1 MELTAMEN
9 TEKNEKLVSIIIPVY
24 NAEKY
29 LGYCLNSVTSQ
40 TYRNLEIILI
50 NDGSSDCSLE
60 ICENYAAI
68 DERISVISIKNS
80 GVSTARNTGLDSA
93 AGQYIQFVDSVRDR
107 CRCLR
112 IRNGNAGNQCF

>member
-9 TEKNEKLVSIIIPVY
+9 TEKNGKLVSMIIPVY

-60 ICENYAAI
+60 IM
-68 DERISVISIKNS
+68 R
-80 GVSTARNTGLDSA
+80 
-93 AGQYIQFVDSVRDR
+93 Q
-107 CRCLR
+107 
-112 IRNGNAGNQCF
+112 